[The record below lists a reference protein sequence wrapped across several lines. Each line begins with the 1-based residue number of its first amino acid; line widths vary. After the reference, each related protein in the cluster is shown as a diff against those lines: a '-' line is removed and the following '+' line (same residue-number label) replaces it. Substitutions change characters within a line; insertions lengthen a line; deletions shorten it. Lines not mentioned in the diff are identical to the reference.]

1 VPRDT
6 PHCFNHR
13 RYLGFETITMTPIC
27 TKLVDLALLDD
38 QELAWLNDYHATVRS
53 KLLPLMQELFPEAV
67 GYLMQETEPLSR
79 QQ

>member
-1 VPRDT
+1 
-6 PHCFNHR
+6 
-13 RYLGFETITMTPIC
+13 
-27 TKLVDLALLDD
+27 LLDD